1 MLDHDSGRAL
11 CCLQR
16 CGGHAGCANGD
27 SIRHDPVGADW
38 HVFWRCLCAC
48 VCVCT
53 VTLQWDKLKKSGNF
67 PHIAR
72 WYDFCDA
79 QPPLRQAA
87 EKYGRKRRVEV
98 MKEKADT
105 GKGGGSECLL
115 YLNMQSLTKR
125 SMKNFSA
132 PACF

>member
-87 EKYGRKRRVEV
+87 EK
-98 MKEKADT
+98 
-105 GKGGGSECLL
+105 SECLL